1 MDPLEDVLSH
11 LAVRS
16 HLSSTLVAGSTPWRL
31 RFDAPTGL
39 KFNAVLAGEAALRTP
54 ETDGWIPLAA
64 GDSYLLTRRH
74 EFELASSPAV
84 TTSRPASEVFAHASD
99 GVARVDLAH
108 ADGDPGSEAGF
119 VALGGSFD
127 FGRAAERLVD
137 HLPPVLLVPGGSA
150 DAAAVRDT
158 LVVIDQELR
167 ERAPGATVVAEH
179 LAVVLLVRTIRWH
192 LAHGHLRGRSW
203 LTGLVDPVVA
213 PALRAIHAEP
223 ERPWTVAT
231 LARAGGV
238 SRSTLAERFRDV
250 TGTGPIEYLVDW
262 RMELATERLQ
272 STDAS
277 VAAIARSLGY
287 GSESAFSNAFKRV
300 RGVRPSQARR
310 RGRVRDDSLQ

>member
-16 HLSSTLVAGSTPWRL
+16 HLSSTLVGGAAPWRL

-39 KFNAVLAGEAALRTP
+39 KFNAVLAGGAVLRTP
-54 ETDGWIPLAA
+54 ETDGWLPVTA
-64 GDSYLLTRRH
+64 GDSYLLTRH
-74 EFELASSPAV
+74 DEFELASDDAV
-84 TTSRPASEVFAHASD
+84 SVSRPASDVFAGAID
-99 GVARVDLAH
+99 GVARVASEP
-108 ADGDPGSEAGF
+108 ADADPGF

-137 HLPPVLLVPGGSA
+137 HLPPVLLVPGGSM
-150 DAAAVRDT
+150 DAAAVRDI

-167 ERAPGATVVAEH
+167 DRAPGATVVAEH
-179 LAVVLLVRTIRWH
+179 LAVVLMVRTIRWH
-192 LAHGHLRGRSW
+192 LAQGRPAGRSW

-213 PALRAIHAEP
+213 PALSAIHAEP
-223 ERPWTVAT
+223 ERPWTVAG
-231 LARAGGV
+231 LARASGV
-238 SRSTLAERFRDV
+238 SRSTLAERFRAV

-277 VAAIARSLGY
+277 IAAIARSLGY
-287 GSESAFSNAFKRV
+287 GSESAFSNAFTRV
-300 RGVRPSQARR
+300 RGVRPSRARR
-310 RGRVRDDSLQ
+310 HAADTSAH

>member
-16 HLSSTLVAGSTPWRL
+16 HLSSTLVAGTDPWRL
-31 RFDAPTGL
+31 RFDAPAGL
-39 KFNAVLAGEAALRTP
+39 KFNAVLAGEAVLRTP
-54 ETDGWIPLAA
+54 QTDGWVPIGA
-64 GDSYLLTRRH
+64 GDSYLLGRRD

-84 TTSRPASEVFAHASD
+84 TIARPASEVFDRATD
-99 GVARVDLAH
+99 GAARV
-108 ADGDPGSEAGF
+108 GSEGPGSEVGF

-127 FGRAAERLVD
+127 FGRAAERLLD

-192 LAHGHLRGRSW
+192 LAHGRLRGRSW

-223 ERPWTVAT
+223 ERPWTVAA
-231 LARAGGV
+231 LARTSGV

-250 TGTGPIEYLVDW
+250 TGAGPIEYLVDW

-272 STDAS
+272 GTDAS

-310 RGRVRDDSLQ
+310 APAAASPS